1 MQETAFR
8 TTTRLSRLLCSE
20 NTNSARQNV
29 KETMRNKLLWA
40 AFLLLFFAVEAQ
52 KCRPALS
59 AEKRM
64 VKASIAVKA
73 LVTKVYGTVAELW
86 LLDVYKGEDKLAAA
100 LGLPGKGPD
109 AVFHLKDQ

>member
-1 MQETAFR
+1 MWKK
-8 TTTRLSRLLCSE
+8 S
-20 NTNSARQNV
+20 
-29 KETMRNKLLWA
+29 KEKGMRNKLPLA

-59 AEKRM
+59 AEKRI
-64 VKASIAVKA
+64 VKATIAVKA